1 MKTLAELET
10 DKSIFSIGQALG
22 DGWNLVSKNLGY
34 YILGAIITAVIGIG
48 VGIIPFVG
56 GIVNNLILSPCLMG
70 GAVYVTWR
78 ISNGRGWT
86 DFGDMF
92 KGFSF
97 LQPLAISTLIQ
108 GAITIALMLLVF
120 FNFLPELMDIFK
132 LSQHA
137 DMFSRQEEL
146 SNAFLNL
153 MRNSKFM
160 VSLLLLT
167 VALLFIAALWA
178 FKIHFIIIYKMQAW
192 PAMEMS
198 RRIAR
203 HNLWQLIGFFI
214 VMGFIIF
221 LSALPC
227 GIGLLF
233 TLPWLIGATYSAFA
247 QITHCDQED
256 EINKDM
262 FDFMADK
269 KAD

>member
-1 MKTLAELET
+1 MKTLEELHT
-10 DKSIFSIGQALG
+10 DKSTFSIGQALG

-34 YILGAIITAVIGIG
+34 YILGGIIAMAISLG

-56 GIVNNLILSPCLMG
+56 GVVNNLILSPCLMG

-97 LQPLAISTLIQ
+97 LQPIVISTLIQ
-108 GAITIALMLLVF
+108 GVVTIALILLVF
-120 FNFLPELMDIFK
+120 FNFLTELIDIFK
-132 LSQHA
+132 LTQNA
-137 DMFSRQEEL
+137 DMFTRQEEL
-146 SNAFLNL
+146 GNAFLDL

-178 FKIHFIIIYKMQAW
+178 FKTHFIIIYKMQAW

-221 LSALPC
+221 LSALAC

-247 QITHCDQED
+247 QITHCDQDD

-262 FDFMADK
+262 FDFMGNK
-269 KAD
+269 KDS

>member
-10 DKSIFSIGQALG
+10 DKSTFSIGQALG

-34 YILGAIITAVIGIG
+34 YILGAIITGAIGIG

-78 ISNGRGWT
+78 ISNGKGWT

-97 LQPLAISTLIQ
+97 LQPIVISTLIQ
-108 GAITIALMLLVF
+108 SVITAVLALLVF

-132 LSQHA
+132 LSQNT
-137 DMFSRQEEL
+137 DMFTRQEEL
-146 SNAFLNL
+146 SNAFLDL
-153 MRNSKFM
+153 IRNSKFM

-178 FKIHFIIIYKMQAW
+178 FKTHFIIIYKMQAW

-214 VMGFIIF
+214 VMGFIIMI
-221 LSALPC
+221 SALPC

-247 QITHCDQED
+247 QITHCDKKE
-256 EINKDM
+256 EISKDM

-269 KAD
+269 KEN

>member
-1 MKTLAELET
+1 MKTIEELHT
-10 DKSIFSIGQALG
+10 DNTTFSIGQAMG

-34 YILGAIITAVIGIG
+34 YILGAIVTAAILFG
-48 VGIIPFVG
+48 VGLIPIAG
-56 GIVNNLILSPCLMG
+56 DIANNLILSPCLMG

-92 KGFSF
+92 KGFNF

-108 GAITIALMLLVF
+108 GFVSLALVLLVF
-120 FNFLPELMDIFK
+120 FNFLPELIDIFK
-132 LSQHA
+132 LSQSG
-137 DMFSRQEEL
+137 DIFTRQEQL
-146 SNAFLNL
+146 GNAFLYL
-153 MRNSKFM
+153 IRNSKFV
-160 VSLLLLT
+160 VSLLLLM
-167 VALLFIAALWA
+167 VALLFISVLWA
-178 FKIHFIIIYKMQAW
+178 FKFHFIVIYRMQAW

-203 HNLWQLIGFFI
+203 HNFFQLLGFFI
-214 VMGFIIF
+214 LMGFILII
-221 LSALPC
+221 SAIPC

-247 QITHCDQED
+247 QITQCDRDE
-256 EINKDM
+256 EINQEM

-269 KAD
+269 KEE